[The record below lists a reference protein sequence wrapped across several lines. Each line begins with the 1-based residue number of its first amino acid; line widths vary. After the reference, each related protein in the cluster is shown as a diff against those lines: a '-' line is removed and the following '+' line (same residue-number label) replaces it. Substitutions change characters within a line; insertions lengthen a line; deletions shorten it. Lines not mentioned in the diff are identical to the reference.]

1 MTFAITPD
9 NKLIFPPS
17 DHLHEAAECARL
29 GMFCLEEVLRLLRP
43 LREINKDNAMTHD
56 LVQAIID
63 LADDRHNLFD
73 VMRARFEE
81 EEKARKK

>member
-9 NKLIFPPS
+9 KTLIVP
-17 DHLHEAAECARL
+17 DTDYHEEAIETARL
-29 GMFCLEEVLRLLRP
+29 GMICLEEVLRLLRP
-43 LREINKDNAMTHD
+43 LREISKDNAMTHD

-73 VMRARFEE
+73 VMRENWE
-81 EEKARKK
+81 LKKTRKT

>member
-9 NKLIFPPS
+9 KKIICPDYL
-17 DHLHEAAECARL
+17 DEALEAARL
-29 GMFCLEEVLRLLRP
+29 GMICLEEVRRLLRP
-43 LREINKDNAMTHD
+43 LREISKDNKMTHD

-73 VMRARFEE
+73 VMREQFEE
-81 EEKARKK
+81 SKKTRKK